1 MSINIKK
8 KPYPYGFTQDTI
20 DIIDMITIS
29 KGNPKSFVIQGS
41 AGLTS
46 QLYFADYD
54 LLETITED
62 IFKNIESYDDYIDKC
77 VKRLQNI
84 IKTLLAKRLVYIGDI
99 KAGEIPKWNVSTL
112 SELTNLH
119 SNNIITDVEL
129 ENASNE
135 LKCKV
140 CFRSRRFGVIRWTP
154 ADILKGFIILRDG
167 SKFTLKDAI
176 KSKSGLTKLDVIAYV
191 DNKFTEFSIIYR
203 FTYKDN
209 DISDSFKQMLL
220 SFHTTTEISYLEQ
233 KYFKVIKR
241 LFSIAKQNHNTTTLT
256 LLTSILNSELGRIY
270 TVISD
275 INTIIYILENVKY
288 IPSKRIDYEI
298 QEFKPRLSN
307 IYTLEQWVKLELPIL
322 KHINS
327 IQYIKSRVQLI
338 KGLTTLKVVLNNLIN
353 YYSLQFLID
362 NNICAYGCTFN
373 KVSKTEIINTER
385 YKKDIIQVKN
395 DLDKSIT
402 NL

>member
-1 MSINIKK
+1 
-8 KPYPYGFTQDTI
+8 
-20 DIIDMITIS
+20 
-29 KGNPKSFVIQGS
+29 
-41 AGLTS
+41 
-46 QLYFADYD
+46 
-54 LLETITED
+54 
-62 IFKNIESYDDYIDKC
+62 
-77 VKRLQNI
+77 
-84 IKTLLAKRLVYIGDI
+84 
-99 KAGEIPKWNVSTL
+99 
-112 SELTNLH
+112 
-119 SNNIITDVEL
+119 
-129 ENASNE
+129 
-135 LKCKV
+135 
-140 CFRSRRFGVIRWTP
+140 
-154 ADILKGFIILRDG
+154 
-167 SKFTLKDAI
+167 
-176 KSKSGLTKLDVIAYV
+176 
-191 DNKFTEFSIIYR
+191 
-203 FTYKDN
+203 
-209 DISDSFKQMLL
+209 MLL

>member
-209 DISDSFKQMLL
+209 DISDSFKHMLL